1 MRTIGDILKT
11 ARTTKRY
18 SLKKVERETK
28 IKKEFVDAIERGDWI
43 ALPDFPVVSGFV
55 KNLASFLEVDVKT
68 AYATLKRDYLPRG
81 LSINPKPDVGGKFN
95 WTPKYTFFLG
105 IVMVVVALLGY
116 LGFQFIK
123 FNSPP
128 ALEVA
133 KPPDSFIA
141 ISNKI
146 DVSGKTDSDATIRI
160 NNQLVL
166 VGDDGVFNGQ
176 IEIFEGTKEIT
187 IIATSR
193 SGKQTKIVRGII
205 VKWTEFKD
213 Y

>member
-68 AYATLKRDYLPRG
+68 AYATLKRDYLPQG

-95 WTPKYTFFLG
+95 WTPKYTFLLG
-105 IVMVVVALLGY
+105 IVIIFVMLLGY
-116 LGFQFIK
+116 LGFQFVK

-128 ALEVA
+128 ALEVT
-133 KPPDSFIA
+133 KPPDSFVTT
-141 ISNKI
+141 SNKV
-146 DVSGKTDSDATIRI
+146 DVSGKTDSDATVKI

-166 VGDDGVFNGQ
+166 VGDDGTFSGE
-176 IEIFEGTKEIT
+176 IEVFEGTKEIVIT
-187 IIATSR
+187 STSR
-193 SGKQTKIVRGII
+193 SGKQTKVVRDII
-205 VKWTEFKD
+205 VK
-213 Y
+213 